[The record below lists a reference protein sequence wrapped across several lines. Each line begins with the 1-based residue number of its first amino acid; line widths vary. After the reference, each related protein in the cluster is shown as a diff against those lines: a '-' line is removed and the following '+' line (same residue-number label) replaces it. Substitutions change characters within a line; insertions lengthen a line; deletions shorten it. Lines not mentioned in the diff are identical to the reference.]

1 MKVAIC
7 LSGES
12 FDYISIYHWLKENFY
27 SKYDCETYIHTWDNS
42 GNIDQILKLY
52 EPKNHYSQSLIPF
65 DDNDLDLNNILN
77 EAYST
82 HACYNLVRDSKQ
94 EYDFIIHIKFNTFPT
109 FNKTNYDK
117 FAVCSPSVSEH
128 YADYFSFI
136 LYYTFVD
143 ESYKNLPKE
152 SDNELQNLIKYH
164 LDKQNLSLD
173 TIHTFFE

>member
-27 SKYDCETYIHTWDNS
+27 SKYDCETYIHTWNSS
-42 GNIDQILKLY
+42 GNTDQVLKLY
-52 EPKNHYSQSLIPF
+52 EPKSYYFQSLIPF
-65 DDNDLDLNNILN
+65 DDNNEYLNDILN

-82 HACYNLVRDSKQ
+82 HACFNLVKENHLKYDLVIHLKFNHIPTFSKQ
-94 EYDFIIHIKFNTFPT
+94 EYD
-109 FNKTNYDK
+109 K
-117 FAVCSPSVSEH
+117 FAMCSFDVSEK

-143 ESYKNLPKE
+143 KNYQNQEGKVN
-152 SDNELQNLIKYH
+152 NELQNLIRYH
-164 LDKQNLSLD
+164 LNQNNLSVD
-173 TIHTFFE
+173 TIHSFLE